1 MSGFTCAKC
10 GAFGL
15 SEDPGECGFRGADG
29 VACDGERTFSP
40 EQLRLTRRAAFAEER
55 AARGEAE
62 VARLRAAL
70 SAIAALQTDRP
81 VGAPHR
87 GSDAVDRKS
96 AYYIGVFDGRAD
108 ARFEA
113 SEMARAALEGAK

>member
-40 EQLRLTRRAAFAEER
+40 EQLRLVRRATFAEER

-62 VARLRAAL
+62 VTRLRAAL
-70 SAIAALQTDRP
+70 SAIAALQTEEP
-81 VGAPHR
+81 VDNVRLGF
-87 GSDAVDRKS
+87 DAYS
-96 AYYIGVFDGRAD
+96 AGHEDGRAWGEW
-108 ARFEA
+108 EA
-113 SEMARAALEGAK
+113 AEMARAGLAGAK

>member
-40 EQLRLTRRAAFAEER
+40 EQLRLVRRATFAEER

-70 SAIAALQTDRP
+70 SAIAALQSTQP
-81 VGAPHR
+81 
-87 GSDAVDRKS
+87 S
-96 AYYIGVFDGRAD
+96 AKPNTSAGF
-108 ARFEA
+108 FEA
-113 SEMARAALEGAK
+113 FEAGEAHGVKVGHFEAAEMARVALEGAK